1 LFDPQLARGL
11 GFSIVRR
18 SSIKMAYDVY
28 WHLLDGLEQSD
39 HDGLAAAALVNQTD
53 AVRRQLR
60 GGI

>member
-1 LFDPQLARGL
+1 L